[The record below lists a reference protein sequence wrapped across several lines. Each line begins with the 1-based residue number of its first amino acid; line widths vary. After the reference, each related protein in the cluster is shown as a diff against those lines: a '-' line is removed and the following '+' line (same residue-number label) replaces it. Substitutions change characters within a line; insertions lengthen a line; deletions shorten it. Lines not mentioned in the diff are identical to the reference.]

1 MYYKYLFKYFGVIIV
16 TLAISLPI
24 YMNQKEEIEILNKEK
39 AALNNRV
46 QQLQKDSAELELML
60 RNKDLQ
66 INLSVSGIP
75 ERKGGGVVV
84 KNIQKQ

>member
-16 TLAISLPI
+16 TLAIFLPI

-66 INLSVSGIP
+66 INLSVRGIP
-75 ERKGGGVVV
+75 ERKSGGVVV

>member
-16 TLAISLPI
+16 TLAIFLPI

-66 INLSVSGIP
+66 INLSVRGIP